1 MRVLLTADI
10 HLRGDA
16 PACRVDPDLWM
27 DEQRQSVEQL
37 YSVVNA
43 EHCDEVWIIGDLF
56 HRARTST
63 EATVQALSLLS
74 GFGKVPV
81 RVLPGNHDLL
91 AHAYGNLSKS
101 TIGTVYSLGNV
112 HELISGDYS
121 AFIKSSPVESRTIG
135 PYSDAVHVEAYP
147 FGTEPETI
155 PDCDIW
161 CVHELVF
168 PDNESRPC
176 DSAGNPIT
184 NIGATAEE
192 LVKRANARI
201 IVTGDYHHGYVKEI
215 GGTKVITCGCLNI
228 QASDMDD
235 YRPRVYV
242 LNTSDYSVTEVPL
255 RKFGKVHPDPKRE
268 SKQELAV
275 YMEGLRDI
283 EVPHLDFV
291 ANVQVALE
299 KEPAEDVR
307 KAVQDVLDSYVP
319 EE

>member
-1 MRVLLTADI
+1 MRILFTADI

-27 DEQRQSVEQL
+27 AEQRQSIEQL

-74 GFGKVPV
+74 GFKKVPV

-101 TIGTVYSLGNV
+101 TIGTIYSLDNV
-112 HELISGDYS
+112 HELRS
-121 AFIKSSPVESRTIG
+121 AT
-135 PYSDAVHVEAYP
+135 YSDCSMAGTSDPYESSVKVEAYP

-184 NIGATAEE
+184 NIGVTAEE

-215 GGTKVITCGCLNI
+215 GDTKVITCGCLNI

-242 LNTSDYSVTEVPL
+242 LDTADYSVTEVPL

-291 ANVQVALE
+291 ANVQAALDNE
-299 KEPAEDVR
+299 KDADVR
-307 KAVQDVLDSYVP
+307 ESVQDTLDAYVP
-319 EE
+319 E

>member
-1 MRVLLTADI
+1 MRILLTADI

-112 HELISGDYS
+112 HELRS
-121 AFIKSSPVESRTIG
+121 AT
-135 PYSDAVHVEAYP
+135 YSDCSMAGTSDPYESAVKVEAYP

-184 NIGATAEE
+184 NIGVTAEE

-215 GGTKVITCGCLNI
+215 GDTKVITCGCLNI

-235 YRPRVYV
+235 YRPRVYI
-242 LNTSDYSVTEVPL
+242 LDTSNYSVTEVPL

-291 ANVQVALE
+291 ANVQTALE
-299 KEPAEDVR
+299 KESAEDVR

>member
-1 MRVLLTADI
+1 MRILFTADI

-112 HELISGDYS
+112 HELRS
-121 AFIKSSPVESRTIG
+121 AT
-135 PYSDAVHVEAYP
+135 YSDCSMAGTSDPYESTVKVEAYP

-184 NIGATAEE
+184 NIGVTAEE

-201 IVTGDYHHGYVKEI
+201 VVTGDYHHGYVKEI
-215 GGTKVITCGCLNI
+215 GDTKVITCGCLNI

-242 LNTSDYSVTEVPL
+242 LDTSDYSVTEVPL

-291 ANVQVALE
+291 ANVQAALE
-299 KEPAEDVR
+299 KEKDADVR
-307 KAVQDVLDSYVP
+307 ESVQDTLDAYVP
-319 EE
+319 E

>member
-1 MRVLLTADI
+1 MRILFTADI

-112 HELISGDYS
+112 HELRS
-121 AFIKSSPVESRTIG
+121 VT
-135 PYSDAVHVEAYP
+135 YSDCSMAGTSDPYESTVKVEAYP

-184 NIGATAEE
+184 NIGVTAEE

-201 IVTGDYHHGYVKEI
+201 VVTGDYHHGYVKEI
-215 GGTKVITCGCLNI
+215 GDTKVITCGCLNI

-242 LNTSDYSVTEVPL
+242 LDTSDYSVTEVPL

-291 ANVQVALE
+291 ANVQAALE
-299 KEPAEDVR
+299 KEKDADVR
-307 KAVQDVLDSYVP
+307 ESVQDTLDAYVP
-319 EE
+319 E